1 MEKCPYCKTSFTPHV
16 KVGARQKTCGS
27 PECKKALKSENNK
40 RWRRRNADCCQ
51 NDYPRVK
58 EWLDQNPGYLKQYRQ
73 DHPEYVQK
81 NREAQRVRDRSK
93 KLRLDIQAQLK
104 RQASKITENLR
115 DSSNLDIQAQLSI
128 KPIEMTLL
136 FSSLPCIDIQVQLD
150 RPFALRD
157 NPGMLTGRD
166 CLCA

>member
-1 MEKCPYCKTSFTPHV
+1 M
-16 KVGARQKTCGS
+16 KVSSRQKTCGS

-40 RWRRRNADCCQ
+40 RWRRRNAACCQ
-51 NDYPRVK
+51 KDYQKDYPRVK
-58 EWLDQNPGYLKQYRQ
+58 EWLDQNPGYLKKYRQ

-81 NREAQRVRDRSK
+81 NREAQRSRDRSK

-104 RQASKITENLR
+104 RQASQITDKLW
-115 DSSNLDIQAQLSI
+115 DSSNLDIQAHLGI

-136 FSSLPCIDIQVQLD
+136 FSSLPCLDIQVQLD
-150 RPFALRD
+150 KPFALRD

-166 CLCA
+166 FLCT

>member
-1 MEKCPYCKTSFTPHV
+1 MKKCPYCKTNFTPHV

-27 PECKKALKSENNK
+27 SACKKALKSENNK
-40 RWRRRNADCCQ
+40 RWRQRNADCCQ

-58 EWLDQNPGYLKQYRQ
+58 EWLSQNPGYLKEYRQ

-104 RQASKITENLR
+104 RQTSQITEDLR
-115 DSSNLDIQAQLSI
+115 DSSNLDIQAHLGI

-136 FSSLPCIDIQVQLD
+136 FSSLPCLDIQVQLD
-150 RPFALRD
+150 SPFALRD
-157 NPGMLTGRD
+157 NSGMLTGRD